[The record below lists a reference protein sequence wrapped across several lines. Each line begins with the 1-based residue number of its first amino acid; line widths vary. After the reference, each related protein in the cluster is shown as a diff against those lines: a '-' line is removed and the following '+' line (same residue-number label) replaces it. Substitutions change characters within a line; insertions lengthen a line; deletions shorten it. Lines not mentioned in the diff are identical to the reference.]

1 MKSLSSLILPC
12 AVLAQHVAAQ
22 GAYLFTIDRS
32 ITTPATAMID
42 SEMASAIIAR
52 RRALTADRYL
62 GITDSMLL
70 EDINTYGG
78 YQAPLFG
85 EETPTNAP
93 GKLFIRISGVDMKI
107 QDFDIAMPDLW
118 IDAPTKDLLTDFK
131 AVTDSARKEKD
142 DLCEYAVPPSLNA
155 PDSKGVEVVFT
166 YPSEN
171 GRCLKETEIPNIPI
185 ILSLHSFLPTNPAG
199 VKTQIN
205 SLIRILKHFS
215 ATENV
220 ESTVLLLPAEKK
232 LKKPKP
238 NRNHHHN
245 KHAARLAQESEE
257 EERLELPS
265 PSPSSAASFDQ
276 IAPPSN
282 TSNTTHPLPH
292 NVPQCFTSQSQCEN
306 VTNTCSG
313 HGSCYKAHANCFKCR
328 CGTTVVRV
336 NPDGTKKTVQWGGN
350 ACQKKDVS
358 VPFVLFA
365 SFGVVMTALV
375 VGAIGMLWSMG
386 SQELPSVI
394 GAGVAGPRAAGK

>member
-1 MKSLSSLILPC
+1 MKSLSSLILPF

-52 RRALTADRYL
+52 RRAMTADRYL

-85 EETPTNAP
+85 EESPKNAP
-93 GKLFIRISGVDMKI
+93 GKLFIRISGVDMTI

-171 GRCLKETEIPNIPI
+171 GRCLKATEIPNIPI
-185 ILSLHSFLPTNPAG
+185 ILSLNSFLPTNPTG

-220 ESTVLLLPAEKK
+220 ESTVLLLPSEKK

-238 NRNHHHN
+238 SKNHKQNHS
-245 KHAARLAQESEE
+245 ARSAQQSE
-257 EERLELPS
+257 EERLDLPS
-265 PSPSSAASFDQ
+265 PSPPSSKSFDT
-276 IAPPSN
+276 ISPASN

-292 NVPQCFTSQSQCEN
+292 NIPQCFTSQSQCEN

-313 HGSCYKAHANCFKCR
+313 HGSCYKAHTNCFKCK
-328 CGTTVVRV
+328 CGTTLARV

-365 SFGVVMTALV
+365 SFGVVMSALV

>member
-22 GAYLFTIDRS
+22 GGYLFTIDRS

-85 EETPTNAP
+85 EESSPADAP

-107 QDFDIAMPDLW
+107 QDFDLAMPDLW

-131 AVTDSARKEKD
+131 AVTNNKRKEKD
-142 DLCEYAVPPSLNA
+142 DLCEYAVPASRNA

-171 GRCLKETEIPNIPI
+171 GRCLADTEIPNIPI
-185 ILSLHSFLPTNPAG
+185 ILSLHSFLPTNPAA

-220 ESTVLLLPAEKK
+220 ESTVLLLPSEKK
-232 LKKPKP
+232 LKKSNANK
-238 NRNHHHN
+238 H
-245 KHAARLAQESEE
+245 KHAARSAQQSE
-257 EERLELPS
+257 EERLDL
-265 PSPSSAASFDQ
+265 PSPSSAATSFDT
-276 IAPPSN
+276 ITPASN
-282 TSNTTHPLPH
+282 ASNTTHPLPH
-292 NVPQCFTSQSQCEN
+292 NIPQCFTSQSQCEN

-313 HGSCYKAHANCFKCR
+313 HGACYKAHANCFKCR

-336 NPDGTKKTVQWGGN
+336 NADGTKKTVQWGGN

-358 VPFVLFA
+358 VPFILFA